1 MKALKDRFC
10 LLLTLVMALL
20 MVISP
25 LGSIEA
31 QAAVSTRISFSD
43 PQTKAGEEFTVT
55 MKITALSGGNL
66 GSTKVSLKYDTSYLK
81 FLGGDHTS
89 DGSAG
94 IILVTG
100 DSSMGTTEYAFSLR
114 FQALTQGSTTL
125 EINDYELY
133 DVDSKAASLDKKGSS
148 AITIAQG
155 ESGASDAT
163 LKSLKISPG
172 TLTPAF
178 DPTVT
183 EYTATVA
190 ESIEKITVSAP
201 TSDADAKV
209 VISGNSGLALGENT
223 VTCKV
228 TAQDGSVNVY
238 TITVTRQEGLSEE
251 EATAAVSSSS
261 DRAVVNGIEYD
272 VAATFDDS
280 IIPDGYTAQEIDYH
294 GATVKSAVET
304 DRGITLI
311 YLIATDGSGDFFVY
325 DPQADAWSP
334 WAQLNV
340 SQKSFTVVPLAQGT
354 QVPAGFV
361 DSTIELNGKKVHGWV
376 WDGDEEQKF
385 CIVYAMNS
393 EGDRNF
399 YRYDMKEKTIQRYFA
414 DTDAQDATEDPAY
427 LELVEQYNSLIKD
440 YNMRGYI
447 LTGLGALAVI
457 LLIALIAVLAMRSKS
472 PAPQKR
478 SRTSGAARTS
488 GSARTDGQT
497 RGDGSLRGGTG
508 ARSQRQ
514 TRSSAAAGDNGAF
527 RASGYAQDDDEAEPR
542 GAGARN
548 QEVSL
553 ISPKRNAAQRRIER
567 IEEQND
573 DIDLSPTESLP
584 PAAAVRR
591 HRESMDAEEH
601 YLRGGE
607 IDEQAARREAQMNGA
622 AERQAQEDL
631 ARQVEASVQQIDD
644 EDDFTSVNL

>member
-1 MKALKDRFC
+1 MKALKNKTC
-10 LLLTLVMALL
+10 MLLTLVMALL
-20 MVISP
+20 IAVSP

-43 PQTKAGEEFTVT
+43 PQTRAGEEFTVT
-55 MKITALSGGNL
+55 MKITALGGGDL
-66 GSTKVSLKYDTSYLK
+66 GSTKVSLKYDTSYLQ

-94 IILVTG
+94 IVLVTG

-114 FQALTQGSTTL
+114 FKALAQGSTTL
-125 EINDYELY
+125 EISDYELY
-133 DVDSKAASLDKKGSS
+133 DVNSKAATLDKKGSS

-172 TLTPAF
+172 TLSPAF

-201 TSDADAKV
+201 TNDADAKV
-209 VISGNSGLALGENT
+209 VISGNSGLALGENA

-280 IIPDGYTAQEIDYH
+280 IIPDGYAAQEIDYH
-294 GATVKSAVET
+294 GATVKAAVEA

-340 SQKSFTVVPLAQGT
+340 SQKSFTVVPLAEGT

-414 DTDAQDATEDPAY
+414 DTDAQVATEDPAY

-447 LTGLGALAVI
+447 LMGLGALAVI
-457 LLIALIAVLAMRSKS
+457 LLIAVIVILVTRSKRPAS
-472 PAPQKR
+472 PKR
-478 SRTSGAARTS
+478 SRTSGPARTE
-488 GSARTDGQT
+488 GSARN
-497 RGDGSLRGGTG
+497 GSLSRN
-508 ARSQRQ
+508 A
-514 TRSSAAAGDNGAF
+514 
-527 RASGYAQDDDEAEPR
+527 
-542 GAGARN
+542 AGARTQRQPRPSASGDDPGAVRAAGYPQDTDGAQPRSAGGGRS

-567 IEEQND
+567 IEERND
-573 DIDLSPTESLP
+573 DVDLSPTESLP

-607 IDEQAARREAQMNGA
+607 IDEQDAIRTEQLAGA
-622 AERQAQEDL
+622 AERQAQEEL
-631 ARQVEASVQQIDD
+631 ARQVEASAQQIDD